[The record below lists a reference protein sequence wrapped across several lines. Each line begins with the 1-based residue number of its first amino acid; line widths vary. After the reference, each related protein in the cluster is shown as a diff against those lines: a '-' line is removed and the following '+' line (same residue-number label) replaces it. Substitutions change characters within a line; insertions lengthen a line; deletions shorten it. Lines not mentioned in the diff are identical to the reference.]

1 MNSHVSPASL
11 ALGSS
16 RYGRDNA
23 DRTPAE
29 DVPGELAETSPGD
42 CVHRLLRL
50 RSRRETHEEGT
61 NYWGE
66 VECST

>member
-1 MNSHVSPASL
+1 MNGYVHLLPWARRDTGVTTPTEHRPKTFPANL
-11 ALGSS
+11 P
-16 RYGRDNA
+16 N
-23 DRTPAE
+23 
-29 DVPGELAETSPGD
+29 TSPGD

>member
-1 MNSHVSPASL
+1 MNGHVHLWPWARRDRGATALTEHRPKTLL
-11 ALGSS
+11 ANLPKTSS
-16 RYGRDNA
+16 
-23 DRTPAE
+23 
-29 DVPGELAETSPGD
+29 GD

-50 RSRRETHEEGT
+50 RGRRETHEEGT